1 MTAHTLILGLGN
13 PLMADDG
20 AGIQVVELLRQ
31 RRLPAGV
38 EVQEGGTAGLGLVP
52 QLADSQRVILIDCV
66 RFGGVAGEWRRFML
80 HETELLGQEGAFSLH
95 HASLRDA
102 LLLAEALD
110 MLPPE
115 VIIYGIEP
123 ACVQWDHP
131 MSEVVVAALPQVA
144 QAVLAEIS
152 SRSTD

>member
-1 MTAHTLILGLGN
+1 
-13 PLMADDG
+13 
-20 AGIQVVELLRQ
+20 
-31 RRLPAGV
+31 
-38 EVQEGGTAGLGLVP
+38 
-52 QLADSQRVILIDCV
+52 LIDCV

-80 HETELLGQEGAFSLH
+80 QETELLGQEGAFSLH

-102 LLLAEALD
+102 LLLAQALD

-131 MSEVVVAALPQVA
+131 MSEVVAAALPQVA

-152 SRSTD
+152 GRSTD